1 MINNAKGLPNWK
13 LWKKTFIKMDPSR
26 KIVSDELIEDITDK
40 INQLDGFSARIMLIA
55 ILENLTNEQLNSAA
69 YWAFDLMSDRVDAGD
84 LQITDVTVRDWL
96 CHVSPSIRDLMLDEL
111 LKLQAKVDP
120 AKANTVDSYVNVAD
134 QKIHILNPCSYAGE
148 VNVKSE
154 IATHVH

>member
-1 MINNAKGLPNWK
+1 MINNPKGLPNWK

-26 KIVSDELIEDITDK
+26 KLVSDELIEDITDK
-40 INQLDGFSARIMLIA
+40 INQLDGFSARIMMIA

-84 LQITDVTVRDWL
+84 LQIADVTVKDWL
-96 CHVSPSIRDLMLDEL
+96 CHVSPSIRGLMLDEL
-111 LKLQAKVDP
+111 LKLQTKV
-120 AKANTVDSYVNVAD
+120 ATVDSYANVVD
-134 QKIHILNPCSYAGE
+134 QKIHTLNTGSYVGN

-154 IATHVH
+154 ITERVH

>member
-26 KIVSDELIEDITDK
+26 KLVSDELIEDITDK
-40 INQLDGFSARIMLIA
+40 INQLDGFSARIMMIA
-55 ILENLTNEQLNSAA
+55 ILENLPNDQLNSAA
-69 YWAFDLMSDRVDAGD
+69 YWAFDLMSDRVDVGD
-84 LQITDVTVRDWL
+84 LKIADVTVRDWL
-96 CHVSPSIRDLMLDEL
+96 CHVSPSIRGLMLDEL
-111 LKLQAKVDP
+111 LKLQTKV
-120 AKANTVDSYVNVAD
+120 ATVDSYANVVD
-134 QKIHILNPCSYAGE
+134 QKIPTLNTGPYVGE